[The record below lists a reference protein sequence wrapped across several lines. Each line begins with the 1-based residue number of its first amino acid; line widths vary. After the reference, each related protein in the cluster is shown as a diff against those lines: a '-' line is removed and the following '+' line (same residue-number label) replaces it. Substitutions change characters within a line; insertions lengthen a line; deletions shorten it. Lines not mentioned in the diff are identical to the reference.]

1 MKNLSKF
8 IAVSAVLGFLILVP
22 VQAIPADNSTY
33 SGHASG
39 DSNTRILKHLE
50 KLEEKGYDVSAI
62 RAAVENGDIETARE
76 LLCQFMEEHRDE
88 LPSPP
93 EGGMKGKHCGNPTSE
108 E

>member
-50 KLEEKGYDVSAI
+50 KLEEQGYDVSAI
-62 RAAVENGDIETARE
+62 RAAVEGGDLKEARA
-76 LLCQFMEEHRDE
+76 LLRQFMEEHRDE
-88 LPSPP
+88 LPAPP
-93 EGGMKGKHCGNPTSE
+93 KGGMKGNHCRSITT
-108 E
+108 